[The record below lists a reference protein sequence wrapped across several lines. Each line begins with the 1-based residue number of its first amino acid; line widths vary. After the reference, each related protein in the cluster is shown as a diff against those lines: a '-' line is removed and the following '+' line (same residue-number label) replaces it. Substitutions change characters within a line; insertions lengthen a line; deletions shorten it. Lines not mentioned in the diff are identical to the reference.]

1 MQREKRIHQGR
12 VASLQQSRHVAFGRK
27 AVTTKVTELA
37 KSAIQVTYYLETF
50 QDTRAKRER
59 MMTVREESE
68 NNNEKD
74 SSRGWVASMQ
84 QSRPSAL
91 LPASLI
97 TGPFLKI

>member
-1 MQREKRIHQGR
+1 MQKEKRIHQGR

-68 NNNEKD
+68 NNNEK
-74 SSRGWVASMQ
+74 RFIKGVGGLHATV
-84 QSRPSAL
+84 SA
-91 LPASLI
+91 I
-97 TGPFLKI
+97 GPLACLFYN